1 MKDGRVK
8 IYIGGESTNREK
20 NFLDNIVKEDN
31 AYINKKKIIIAPENK
46 LYYYENLILN
56 LKKGINIDI
65 ELLSFS
71 RMPYIL
77 FKKTRNRNNIYID
90 EIIKDIYLSKIIE
103 NEKKDNNLKIFNNDK
118 IVNEM
123 SNILSNIFENG
134 IQRKQIEEYIQKEET
149 TDILKIKMN
158 DILTI
163 YDKYV
168 EKKIDKLDKE
178 EVYQKILEDL
188 ENNTYFDDADIYI
201 LGFNSFKK
209 VQLDILTK
217 IISKSYNNGN
227 IISVSLVI
235 DNIVS
240 NNEMF
245 NTTKKTLS
253 NIITSCNG
261 MNVEIVKPTSN
272 YSYSEN
278 FKKLDILK
286 TMLDEKSIYECIQ
299 KQDGIEEIEDNSI
312 IIRSFEEKKDEI
324 EYVAKDIY
332 LNNYNIADIQ
342 IIMNDKDNYEH
353 LLIDIFKKYGLNI
366 QNNNKKKRNNLES
379 HIINILKMITGN
391 IYNIISIIKKSD
403 ILENRIFKENN
414 INILDIYLLE
424 KYLKRWNVYKNITQE
439 FKYGKNS
446 EKYENIVRTQ
456 KVIIEYI
463 NDLKKRISGVNGYDI
478 SEKIFKYIED
488 EELVSKT
495 YKKIGSKDKI
505 VSEVISLNNIL
516 DRLSVL
522 EECTLE
528 EYIRYFEII
537 IEKENSYTV
546 KSKEEIS
553 IITTDNV
560 VNSNITYILS
570 ADEMNFPK
578 VLERKEL
585 LTNNEKERLK
595 EANIQILNLDEDIE
609 NKEEIETYLAVTSPK
624 DKLVLTYTNKDNEGK
639 QILRKYLCQK
649 YTK

>member
-31 AYINKKKIIIAPENK
+31 VYLNKKKIIIAPENK

-103 NEKKDNNLKIFNNDK
+103 NEKKNNNLKVFNNDK
-118 IVNEM
+118 IVKEM

-134 IQRKQIEEYIQKEET
+134 IQRKQIEEYIKKEKT
-149 TDILKIKMN
+149 IDMLKIKMN

-188 ENNTYFDDADIYI
+188 ESNTYFDDADIYI

-227 IISVSLVI
+227 IISISMVI

-272 YSYSEN
+272 YDSN
-278 FKKLDILK
+278 VINKFKKLDILK
-286 TMLDEKSIYECIQ
+286 HMLDEKSIYECIQ
-299 KQDGIEEIEDNSI
+299 KQEGIEKLEDNSI

-332 LNNYNIADIQ
+332 LNNYNISDIQ

-366 QNNNKKKRNNLES
+366 QNNNKKERNNLES
-379 HIINILKMITGN
+379 HIINILKIITGN
-391 IYNIISIIKKSD
+391 IYNIINIIKKTN

-414 INILDIYLLE
+414 INILDIYILE

-456 KVIIEYI
+456 KVIVEYI
-463 NDLKKRISGVNGYDI
+463 NDLRKRISGVNGYDI

-488 EELVSKT
+488 EDLVSKI

-560 VNSNITYILS
+560 VNSKITYILS

-624 DKLVLTYTNKDNEGK
+624 EKLVLTYTNKDNEGK
-639 QILRKYLCQK
+639 QILRKYLC
-649 YTK
+649 

>member
-31 AYINKKKIIIAPENK
+31 VYVNKKKIIIAPENK

-90 EIIKDIYLSKIIE
+90 EIIKDIYLSRIIE
-103 NEKKDNNLKIFNNDK
+103 NEKKNNNLKVFNNDK
-118 IVNEM
+118 IVNEI

-134 IQRKQIEEYIQKEET
+134 IQRKQIEEYIQREKI
-149 TDILKIKMN
+149 TDMLKIKMN

-188 ENNTYFDDADIYI
+188 ESNTYFDDADIYI

-209 VQLDILTK
+209 VQLDILSK

-227 IISVSLVI
+227 IISISMVI

-245 NTTKKTLS
+245 NTTKNTLS
-253 NIITSCNG
+253 KIITLCNG
-261 MNVEIVKPTSN
+261 MNVEIIKSTSN
-272 YSYSEN
+272 YDSN
-278 FKKLDILK
+278 VIDKFKKLDILK
-286 TMLDEKSIYECIQ
+286 HMLDEKSIYECIQ
-299 KQDGIEEIEDNSI
+299 KQEGIEKLEDNSI

-332 LNNYNIADIQ
+332 LNNYNISDIQ

-379 HIINILKMITGN
+379 HIINILKIITGN
-391 IYNIISIIKKSD
+391 IYNIINIIKKSD

-424 KYLKRWNVYKNITQE
+424 KYLKRWNVYKDITQE

-463 NDLKKRISGVNGYDI
+463 NDLRKRISGVNGYDI

-488 EELVSKT
+488 EELVSKI

-560 VNSNITYILS
+560 VNSKITYILS

-639 QILRKYLCQK
+639 QILRKYLC
-649 YTK
+649 

>member
-1 MKDGRVK
+1 
-8 IYIGGESTNREK
+8 
-20 NFLDNIVKEDN
+20 
-31 AYINKKKIIIAPENK
+31 
-46 LYYYENLILN
+46 
-56 LKKGINIDI
+56 
-65 ELLSFS
+65 
-71 RMPYIL
+71 
-77 FKKTRNRNNIYID
+77 
-90 EIIKDIYLSKIIE
+90 
-103 NEKKDNNLKIFNNDK
+103 
-118 IVNEM
+118 
-123 SNILSNIFENG
+123 
-134 IQRKQIEEYIQKEET
+134 
-149 TDILKIKMN
+149 
-158 DILTI
+158 
-163 YDKYV
+163 
-168 EKKIDKLDKE
+168 
-178 EVYQKILEDL
+178 
-188 ENNTYFDDADIYI
+188 
-201 LGFNSFKK
+201 
-209 VQLDILTK
+209 
-217 IISKSYNNGN
+217 
-227 IISVSLVI
+227 
-235 DNIVS
+235 
-240 NNEMF
+240 
-245 NTTKKTLS
+245 
-253 NIITSCNG
+253 
-261 MNVEIVKPTSN
+261 
-272 YSYSEN
+272 
-278 FKKLDILK
+278 
-286 TMLDEKSIYECIQ
+286 
-299 KQDGIEEIEDNSI
+299 
-312 IIRSFEEKKDEI
+312 
-324 EYVAKDIY
+324 
-332 LNNYNIADIQ
+332 
-342 IIMNDKDNYEH
+342 
-353 LLIDIFKKYGLNI
+353 
-366 QNNNKKKRNNLES
+366 
-379 HIINILKMITGN
+379 MITGN

-424 KYLKRWNVYKNITQE
+424 KYLKRWNVYKNIIQE

-488 EELVSKT
+488 EELVSKI

-570 ADEMNFPK
+570 VDEMNFPK

-639 QILRKYLCQK
+639 QILRKYLC
-649 YTK
+649 

>member
-1 MKDGRVK
+1 MKDGIVK

-20 NFLDNIVKEDN
+20 LFLDDIVKEN
-31 AYINKKKIIIAPENK
+31 KSYVNKKKIIIAPENK

-163 YDKYV
+163 YDKYI

-188 ENNTYFDDADIYI
+188 ESNTYFDDAEIYI

-209 VQLDILTK
+209 VQLDILSK
-217 IISKSYNNGN
+217 IISKSYNTGN
-227 IISVSLVI
+227 IISISMVI

-245 NTTKKTLS
+245 NTTKNTLS
-253 NIITSCNG
+253 KIITLCNG
-261 MNVEIVKPTSN
+261 MNVEIIKSTSN
-272 YSYSEN
+272 YDSN
-278 FKKLDILK
+278 VIDKFKKLDILK
-286 TMLDEKSIYECIQ
+286 HMLDEKSIYECIQ
-299 KQDGIEEIEDNSI
+299 KQDGIKEIEDNSI

-342 IIMNDKDNYEH
+342 IVMNDKDNYEH

-488 EELVSKT
+488 EELVSKI
-495 YKKIGSKDKI
+495 YKKIRSKDKI

-546 KSKEEIS
+546 KYKEEIS

-639 QILRKYLCQK
+639 QILRKYLC
-649 YTK
+649 

>member
-31 AYINKKKIIIAPENK
+31 VYLNKKKIIIAPENK

-103 NEKKDNNLKIFNNDK
+103 NEKKNNNLKVFNNNK

-134 IQRKQIEEYIQKEET
+134 IQRRQIEEYIQKEKT
-149 TDILKIKMN
+149 IDMLKIKMN

-188 ENNTYFDDADIYI
+188 ESNTYFDDADIYI

-209 VQLDILTK
+209 VQLDILSK

-227 IISVSLVI
+227 IISISMVI

-245 NTTKKTLS
+245 NTTKNTLS
-253 NIITSCNG
+253 KIITLCNG

-272 YSYSEN
+272 YDSN
-278 FKKLDILK
+278 VINKFKKLDILK
-286 TMLDEKSIYECIQ
+286 HMLDEKSIYECIQ
-299 KQDGIEEIEDNSI
+299 KQEGIEKLEDNSI

-332 LNNYNIADIQ
+332 LNNYNISDIQ

-379 HIINILKMITGN
+379 HIINILKIITGN

-424 KYLKRWNVYKNITQE
+424 KYLKRWNVYKDITQE

-446 EKYENIVRTQ
+446 EKYENIVKTQ

-488 EELVSKT
+488 EELVSKI

-560 VNSNITYILS
+560 VNSKITYILS

-639 QILRKYLCQK
+639 QILRKYLC
-649 YTK
+649 

>member
-31 AYINKKKIIIAPENK
+31 VYLNKKKIIIAPENK

-90 EIIKDIYLSKIIE
+90 EIIKDIYLSRIIE
-103 NEKKDNNLKIFNNDK
+103 NEKKNNNLKVFNNDK

-134 IQRKQIEEYIQKEET
+134 IQRRQIEEYIQKEKT
-149 TDILKIKMN
+149 IDMLKIKMN

-188 ENNTYFDDADIYI
+188 ESNTYFDDAEIYI

-209 VQLDILTK
+209 VQLDILSK

-227 IISVSLVI
+227 IISISMVI

-261 MNVEIVKPTSN
+261 MNVEIIKSTSN
-272 YSYSEN
+272 YDSN
-278 FKKLDILK
+278 VIDKFKKLDILK
-286 TMLDEKSIYECIQ
+286 HMLDEKSIYECIQ
-299 KQDGIEEIEDNSI
+299 KQEGIEKLEDNSI
-312 IIRSFEEKKDEI
+312 VIRSFEEKKDEI

-332 LNNYNIADIQ
+332 LNNYNISDIQ

-366 QNNNKKKRNNLES
+366 QNNNKKKKSNLES
-379 HIINILKMITGN
+379 HIINILKIITGN

-463 NDLKKRISGVNGYDI
+463 NDLRKRISGVNGYDI

-488 EELVSKT
+488 EELVSKI

-624 DKLVLTYTNKDNEGK
+624 DKLILTYTNKDNEGK
-639 QILRKYLCQK
+639 QILRKYLC
-649 YTK
+649 

>member
-31 AYINKKKIIIAPENK
+31 VYLNKKKIIIAPENK

-90 EIIKDIYLSKIIE
+90 EIIKDIYLSRIIE
-103 NEKKDNNLKIFNNDK
+103 NEKKNNNLKVFNNDK

-134 IQRKQIEEYIQKEET
+134 IQRRQIEEYIQKEKT
-149 TDILKIKMN
+149 IDMLKIKMN

-188 ENNTYFDDADIYI
+188 ESNTYFDDAEIYI

-209 VQLDILTK
+209 VQLDILSK

-227 IISVSLVI
+227 IISISMVI

-261 MNVEIVKPTSN
+261 MNVEIIKSTSN
-272 YSYSEN
+272 YDSN
-278 FKKLDILK
+278 VIDKFKKLDILK
-286 TMLDEKSIYECIQ
+286 HMLDEKSIYECIQ
-299 KQDGIEEIEDNSI
+299 KQEGIEKLEDNSI
-312 IIRSFEEKKDEI
+312 VIRSFEEKKDEI

-332 LNNYNIADIQ
+332 LNNYNISDIQ

-463 NDLKKRISGVNGYDI
+463 NDLRKRISGVNGYDI

-488 EELVSKT
+488 EELVSKI

-624 DKLVLTYTNKDNEGK
+624 DKLILTYTNKDNEGK
-639 QILRKYLCQK
+639 QILRKYLC
-649 YTK
+649 

>member
-1 MKDGRVK
+1 MKDGIVK

-20 NFLDNIVKEDN
+20 LFLDNIVEENKS
-31 AYINKKKIIIAPENK
+31 YVNKKKIIIAPENK

-90 EIIKDIYLSKIIE
+90 EIIKDIYLSRIIE
-103 NEKKDNNLKIFNNDK
+103 NEKKNNNLKVFNNDK

-134 IQRKQIEEYIQKEET
+134 IQRRQIEEYIQKEKT
-149 TDILKIKMN
+149 IDMLKIKMN

-188 ENNTYFDDADIYI
+188 ESNTYFDDADIYI

-209 VQLDILTK
+209 VQLDILSK
-217 IISKSYNNGN
+217 IISKSYSNGN

-332 LNNYNIADIQ
+332 FNNYNIADIQ

-446 EKYENIVRTQ
+446 EKYENVVRTQ

-624 DKLVLTYTNKDNEGK
+624 DKLILTYTNKDNEGK
-639 QILRKYLCQK
+639 QILRKYLC
-649 YTK
+649 

>member
-20 NFLDNIVKEDN
+20 NFLDNIVKEDKE
-31 AYINKKKIIIAPENK
+31 YVNKKKIIIAPENK

-103 NEKKDNNLKIFNNDK
+103 NEKKNNNLKVFNNDK

-134 IQRKQIEEYIQKEET
+134 IQRRQIEEYIQKEET
-149 TDILKIKMN
+149 IDMLKIKMN

-188 ENNTYFDDADIYI
+188 ESNTYFDDADIYI

-227 IISVSLVI
+227 IISISMVI

-245 NTTKKTLS
+245 NTTKNTLS
-253 NIITSCNG
+253 KIITLCNG
-261 MNVEIVKPTSN
+261 MNVEIIKSTSN
-272 YSYSEN
+272 YDSN
-278 FKKLDILK
+278 LIDKFKKLDILK
-286 TMLDEKSIYECIQ
+286 HMLDEKSIYECIQ
-299 KQDGIEEIEDNSI
+299 KQEGIERLEDNSI
-312 IIRSFEEKKDEI
+312 IIKSFEEKKDEI

-332 LNNYNIADIQ
+332 LNNYNISDIQ

-353 LLIDIFKKYGLNI
+353 ILIDIFKKYGLNI
-366 QNNNKKKRNNLES
+366 QNNNKKKKSNLES
-379 HIINILKMITGN
+379 HIINILKIITGN
-391 IYNIISIIKKSD
+391 IYNIISIIKKTD

-414 INILDIYLLE
+414 INILDIYILE

-456 KVIIEYI
+456 KAIIEYI
-463 NDLKKRISGVNGYDI
+463 NDLKKRVSGVNGYDI

-488 EELVSKT
+488 EDLVSKI

-522 EECTLE
+522 EECTIE
-528 EYIRYFEII
+528 EYTKYFEII
-537 IEKENSYTV
+537 IEKENTYSV

-560 VNSNITYILS
+560 VNSKITYILS

-624 DKLVLTYTNKDNEGK
+624 EKLVLTYTNKDNEGK
-639 QILRKYLCQK
+639 QILRKYLC
-649 YTK
+649 

>member
-1 MKDGRVK
+1 MEDGRIK

-103 NEKKDNNLKIFNNDK
+103 NEKKNNNLKVFNNNN
-118 IVNEM
+118 IINEM

-134 IQRKQIEEYIQKEET
+134 IQRRQIEEYIQKEKT
-149 TDILKIKMN
+149 IDMLKIKMN

-188 ENNTYFDDADIYI
+188 ESNTYFDDADIYI

-209 VQLDILTK
+209 VQLDILSK

-227 IISVSLVI
+227 IISISMVI

-245 NTTKKTLS
+245 NTTKNTLS
-253 NIITSCNG
+253 KIITLCNG
-261 MNVEIVKPTSN
+261 MNVEIIKSTSN
-272 YSYSEN
+272 YDSN
-278 FKKLDILK
+278 VIDKLKKLDILK
-286 TMLDEKSIYECIQ
+286 HMLDEKSIYECIQ
-299 KQDGIEEIEDNSI
+299 KQEGIEKLEDNSI
-312 IIRSFEEKKDEI
+312 IIKSFEEKKDEI

-332 LNNYNIADIQ
+332 LNNYNISDIQ

-366 QNNNKKKRNNLES
+366 QNNNKKKKSNLES
-379 HIINILKMITGN
+379 HIINILKIITGN
-391 IYNIISIIKKSD
+391 IYNIISIIKKTD

-414 INILDIYLLE
+414 INILDIYILE

-463 NDLKKRISGVNGYDI
+463 NELRKRISGVNGYDI

-488 EELVSKT
+488 EDLVSKI

-505 VSEVISLNNIL
+505 ISEVISLNNIL

-522 EECTLE
+522 EECTIE
-528 EYIRYFEII
+528 EYIKYFEII
-537 IEKENSYTV
+537 IEKENTYSV

-560 VNSNITYILS
+560 VNSKITYILS

-639 QILRKYLCQK
+639 QILRKYLC
-649 YTK
+649 

>member
-31 AYINKKKIIIAPENK
+31 VYVNKKKIIIAPENK

-90 EIIKDIYLSKIIE
+90 EIIKDIYLSRIIE
-103 NEKKDNNLKIFNNDK
+103 NEKKNNNLKVFNNDK
-118 IVNEM
+118 IINEM

-134 IQRKQIEEYIQKEET
+134 IQRKQIEEYIQREKI
-149 TDILKIKMN
+149 TDMLKIKMN

-188 ENNTYFDDADIYI
+188 ESNTYFDDADIYI

-209 VQLDILTK
+209 VQLDILSK

-227 IISVSLVI
+227 IISISMVI

-253 NIITSCNG
+253 NIITLCNG
-261 MNVEIVKPTSN
+261 MNVEIIKSTSN
-272 YSYSEN
+272 YDSN
-278 FKKLDILK
+278 VIDKFKKLDILK
-286 TMLDEKSIYECIQ
+286 HMLDEKSIYECIQ
-299 KQDGIEEIEDNSI
+299 KQEGIEKLEDNSI

-332 LNNYNIADIQ
+332 LNNYNISDIQ
-342 IIMNDKDNYEH
+342 IIMNDKDNYKH

-379 HIINILKMITGN
+379 HIINILKIITGN

-488 EELVSKT
+488 EELVSKI

-609 NKEEIETYLAVTSPK
+609 NKEEIETYLVVTSPK

-639 QILRKYLCQK
+639 QILRKYLC
-649 YTK
+649 

>member
-31 AYINKKKIIIAPENK
+31 VYLNKKKIIIAPENK

-103 NEKKDNNLKIFNNDK
+103 NEKKNNNLKVFNNDK

-134 IQRKQIEEYIQKEET
+134 IQRKQIEEYIKKEKT
-149 TDILKIKMN
+149 IDMLKIKMN

-188 ENNTYFDDADIYI
+188 ESNTYFDDADIYI

-227 IISVSLVI
+227 IISISMVI

-272 YSYSEN
+272 YDSN
-278 FKKLDILK
+278 VINKFKKLDILK
-286 TMLDEKSIYECIQ
+286 HMLDEKSIYECIQ
-299 KQDGIEEIEDNSI
+299 KQEGIEKLEDNSI

-332 LNNYNIADIQ
+332 LNNYNISDIQ
-342 IIMNDKDNYEH
+342 IIMNDKDKYEH

-379 HIINILKMITGN
+379 HIINILKIITGN
-391 IYNIISIIKKSD
+391 IYNIINIIKKTN

-414 INILDIYLLE
+414 INILDIYILE

-456 KVIIEYI
+456 KVIVEYI
-463 NDLKKRISGVNGYDI
+463 NELRKRISGVNGYDI

-488 EELVSKT
+488 EDLVSKI

-624 DKLVLTYTNKDNEGK
+624 EKLVLTYTNKDNEGK
-639 QILRKYLCQK
+639 QILRKYLC
-649 YTK
+649 

>member
-1 MKDGRVK
+1 MKDGIVK

-20 NFLDNIVKEDN
+20 LFLDDIVKEN
-31 AYINKKKIIIAPENK
+31 KSCVNKKKIIIAPENK

-56 LKKGINIDI
+56 FKKGINIDI

-149 TDILKIKMN
+149 TDMLKIKMN

-217 IISKSYNNGN
+217 IISKSYSNGN

-299 KQDGIEEIEDNSI
+299 KQDVIEEIEDNSI

-463 NDLKKRISGVNGYDI
+463 NDLRKRISGVNGYDI

-639 QILRKYLCQK
+639 QILRKYLC
-649 YTK
+649 

>member
-31 AYINKKKIIIAPENK
+31 AYVNKKKIIIAPENK

-90 EIIKDIYLSKIIE
+90 EIIKDIYLSRIIE
-103 NEKKDNNLKIFNNDK
+103 NEKKNNNLKVFNNDK

-134 IQRKQIEEYIQKEET
+134 IQRRQIEEYIQKEKT
-149 TDILKIKMN
+149 IDMLKIKMN

-188 ENNTYFDDADIYI
+188 ESNTYFDDADIYI

-209 VQLDILTK
+209 VQLDILSK

-227 IISVSLVI
+227 IISISMVI

-261 MNVEIVKPTSN
+261 MNVEIIKSTSN
-272 YSYSEN
+272 YDSN
-278 FKKLDILK
+278 IIDKFKKLDILK
-286 TMLDEKSIYECIQ
+286 HMLDEKSIYECIQ
-299 KQDGIEEIEDNSI
+299 KQDGIEKLEDNSI

-332 LNNYNIADIQ
+332 LNNYNIDDIQ

-488 EELVSKT
+488 EELVSKI

-528 EYIRYFEII
+528 EYIRYFEIV

-560 VNSNITYILS
+560 VNSKITYILS

-639 QILRKYLCQK
+639 QILRKYLC
-649 YTK
+649 

>member
-31 AYINKKKIIIAPENK
+31 VYLNKKKIIIAPENK

-103 NEKKDNNLKIFNNDK
+103 NEKKNNNLKVFNNDK

-134 IQRKQIEEYIQKEET
+134 IQRRQIEEYIQKEKT
-149 TDILKIKMN
+149 IDMLKIKMN

-188 ENNTYFDDADIYI
+188 ESNTYFDDADIYI

-209 VQLDILTK
+209 IQLDILTK

-227 IISVSLVI
+227 IISISMVI

-245 NTTKKTLS
+245 NTTKNTLS

-261 MNVEIVKPTSN
+261 MNVEIIKSTSN
-272 YSYSEN
+272 YDSN
-278 FKKLDILK
+278 VIDKFKKLDILK
-286 TMLDEKSIYECIQ
+286 HMLDEKSIYECIQ
-299 KQDGIEEIEDNSI
+299 KQEGIEEIEDNSI
-312 IIRSFEEKKDEI
+312 IIKSFEEKKDEI

-332 LNNYNIADIQ
+332 LNNYNISDIQ

-366 QNNNKKKRNNLES
+366 QNNNKKKRDDLES
-379 HIINILKMITGN
+379 HIINILKIITGN
-391 IYNIISIIKKSD
+391 IYNIINIIKKTN

-414 INILDIYLLE
+414 INILDIYILE

-456 KVIIEYI
+456 KVIVEYI
-463 NDLKKRISGVNGYDI
+463 NDLRKRISGVNGYDI

-488 EELVSKT
+488 EELVSKI

-639 QILRKYLCQK
+639 QILRKYLC
-649 YTK
+649 

>member
-1 MKDGRVK
+1 MKDGIVK

-20 NFLDNIVKEDN
+20 LFLDDIVKEN
-31 AYINKKKIIIAPENK
+31 KSYVNKKKIIIAPENK

-103 NEKKDNNLKIFNNDK
+103 NKKKDNNLKIFNNDK

-149 TDILKIKMN
+149 TDMLKIKMN

-261 MNVEIVKPTSN
+261 MNVEIVKSTSN

-366 QNNNKKKRNNLES
+366 QNNNKKKKSNLES

-424 KYLKRWNVYKNITQE
+424 KYLKRWNVYKNIIQE

-488 EELVSKT
+488 EELVSKI

-560 VNSNITYILS
+560 VNSKITYILS

-578 VLERKEL
+578 DLERKEL

-639 QILRKYLCQK
+639 QILRKYLC
-649 YTK
+649 

>member
-31 AYINKKKIIIAPENK
+31 VYLNKKKIIIAPENK

-90 EIIKDIYLSKIIE
+90 EIIKDIYLSRIIE
-103 NEKKDNNLKIFNNDK
+103 NEKKNNNLKVFNNDK

-134 IQRKQIEEYIQKEET
+134 IQRKQIEEYIQKEKT
-149 TDILKIKMN
+149 IDMLKIKMN

-188 ENNTYFDDADIYI
+188 ESNTYFDDADIYI

-209 VQLDILTK
+209 VQLGILSK
-217 IISKSYNNGN
+217 ITSKSYNNGN
-227 IISVSLVI
+227 IISISMVI

-253 NIITSCNG
+253 NIITLCNG
-261 MNVEIVKPTSN
+261 MNVEIIKSISN
-272 YSYSEN
+272 YDSN
-278 FKKLDILK
+278 VIDKFKKLDILK
-286 TMLDEKSIYECIQ
+286 HMLDEKSIYECIQ
-299 KQDGIEEIEDNSI
+299 KQEGIEKLEDNSI

-332 LNNYNIADIQ
+332 LNNYNISDIQ

-366 QNNNKKKRNNLES
+366 QNNNKKKKSNLES
-379 HIINILKMITGN
+379 HIINILKIITGN

-424 KYLKRWNVYKNITQE
+424 KYLKRWNVYKDITQE

-446 EKYENIVRTQ
+446 EKYENIVGTQ

-463 NDLKKRISGVNGYDI
+463 NDLRKRISGVNGYDI

-488 EELVSKT
+488 EELVSKI

-639 QILRKYLCQK
+639 QILRKYLC
-649 YTK
+649 

>member
-31 AYINKKKIIIAPENK
+31 TYVNKKKIIIAPENK

-134 IQRKQIEEYIQKEET
+134 IQRKQIEEYIQKEKT
-149 TDILKIKMN
+149 IDMLKIKMN

-188 ENNTYFDDADIYI
+188 ESNTYFDDADIYI

-278 FKKLDILK
+278 FKKLYILK

-312 IIRSFEEKKDEI
+312 IIRSFKEKKDEI

-366 QNNNKKKRNNLES
+366 QNNNKKKKSNLES
-379 HIINILKMITGN
+379 HIINILKIITGN

-446 EKYENIVRTQ
+446 EKYENIVGTQ

-463 NDLKKRISGVNGYDI
+463 NDLRKRISGVNGYDI

-488 EELVSKT
+488 EELVSKI

-639 QILRKYLCQK
+639 QILRKYLC
-649 YTK
+649 

>member
-20 NFLDNIVKEDN
+20 NFLDNIVKEDK
-31 AYINKKKIIIAPENK
+31 AYVNKKKIIIAPENK

-103 NEKKDNNLKIFNNDK
+103 NEKKNNNLKVFNNNK

-134 IQRKQIEEYIQKEET
+134 IQRRQIEEYIQKEET
-149 TDILKIKMN
+149 IDMLKIKMN

-188 ENNTYFDDADIYI
+188 ESNTYFDDADIYI

-227 IISVSLVI
+227 IISISMVI

-245 NTTKKTLS
+245 NTTKNTLS
-253 NIITSCNG
+253 KIITSCNG
-261 MNVEIVKPTSN
+261 MNVEIIKSTSN
-272 YSYSEN
+272 YDSN
-278 FKKLDILK
+278 VIDKLKKLDILK
-286 TMLDEKSIYECIQ
+286 HMLDEKSIYECIQ
-299 KQDGIEEIEDNSI
+299 KQEGIEKLEDNSI
-312 IIRSFEEKKDEI
+312 IIKSFEEKKDEI

-332 LNNYNIADIQ
+332 LNNYNISDIQ

-366 QNNNKKKRNNLES
+366 QNNNKKKKSNLES
-379 HIINILKMITGN
+379 HIINILKIITGN

-414 INILDIYLLE
+414 INILDIYILE

-446 EKYENIVRTQ
+446 EKYENIVITQ

-463 NDLKKRISGVNGYDI
+463 NDLRKRVSGVNGYDI

-488 EELVSKT
+488 EDLVSKI

-522 EECTLE
+522 EECTIE
-528 EYIRYFEII
+528 EYIKYFEII
-537 IEKENSYTV
+537 IEKENTYSV

-553 IITTDNV
+553 IITIDNV
-560 VNSNITYILS
+560 VNSKITYILS

-585 LTNNEKERLK
+585 LTNNEKKRLK

-624 DKLVLTYTNKDNEGK
+624 EKLVLTYTNKDNEGK
-639 QILRKYLCQK
+639 QILRKYLC
-649 YTK
+649 

>member
-31 AYINKKKIIIAPENK
+31 VYLNKKKIIIAPENK

-103 NEKKDNNLKIFNNDK
+103 NEKKNNNLKVFNNDK

-134 IQRKQIEEYIQKEET
+134 IQRKQIEEYIKKEKT
-149 TDILKIKMN
+149 IDMLKIKMN

-188 ENNTYFDDADIYI
+188 ESNTYFDDADIYI

-227 IISVSLVI
+227 IISISMVI

-272 YSYSEN
+272 YDSN
-278 FKKLDILK
+278 VINKFKKLDILK
-286 TMLDEKSIYECIQ
+286 HMLDEKSIYECIQ
-299 KQDGIEEIEDNSI
+299 KQEGIEKLEDNSI

-332 LNNYNIADIQ
+332 LNNYNISDIQ
-342 IIMNDKDNYEH
+342 IIMNDKDKYEH

-379 HIINILKMITGN
+379 HIINILKIITGN
-391 IYNIISIIKKSD
+391 IYNIINIIKKTN

-414 INILDIYLLE
+414 INILDIYILE

-456 KVIIEYI
+456 KVIVEYI
-463 NDLKKRISGVNGYDI
+463 NELRKRISGVNGYDI

-488 EELVSKT
+488 ENLVSKI

-624 DKLVLTYTNKDNEGK
+624 EKLVLTYTNKDNEGK
-639 QILRKYLCQK
+639 QILRKYLC
-649 YTK
+649 

>member
-1 MKDGRVK
+1 MEDGRIK

-103 NEKKDNNLKIFNNDK
+103 NEKKNNNLKVFNNDK

-134 IQRKQIEEYIQKEET
+134 IQRRQIEEYIQKEET
-149 TDILKIKMN
+149 IDMLKIKMN

-188 ENNTYFDDADIYI
+188 ESNTYFDDADIYI

-227 IISVSLVI
+227 IISISMVI

-245 NTTKKTLS
+245 NTTKNTLS
-253 NIITSCNG
+253 KIITLCNG
-261 MNVEIVKPTSN
+261 MNVEIIKSTSN
-272 YSYSEN
+272 YDSN
-278 FKKLDILK
+278 LIDKLKKLDILK
-286 TMLDEKSIYECIQ
+286 HMLDEKSIYECIQ
-299 KQDGIEEIEDNSI
+299 KQEGIEKLEDNSI
-312 IIRSFEEKKDEI
+312 IIKSFEEKKDEI

-332 LNNYNIADIQ
+332 LNNYNISDIQ

-353 LLIDIFKKYGLNI
+353 ILIDIFKKYGLNI
-366 QNNNKKKRNNLES
+366 QNNNKKRKSNLES
-379 HIINILKMITGN
+379 HIINILKIITGN
-391 IYNIISIIKKSD
+391 IYNIIGIIKESD

-414 INILDIYLLE
+414 INILDIYILE

-463 NDLKKRISGVNGYDI
+463 NELRKRISGVNGYDI

-488 EELVSKT
+488 EDLVSKI

-505 VSEVISLNNIL
+505 ISEVISLNNIL

-522 EECTLE
+522 EECTIE
-528 EYIRYFEII
+528 EYIKYFEII
-537 IEKENSYTV
+537 IEKENTYSV
-546 KSKEEIS
+546 KFKEEIS

-560 VNSNITYILS
+560 VNSRITYILS
-570 ADEMNFPK
+570 ADEINFPK

-624 DKLVLTYTNKDNEGK
+624 EKLVLTYTNKDNEGK
-639 QILRKYLCQK
+639 QILRKYLC
-649 YTK
+649 

>member
-1 MKDGRVK
+1 MKDGIVK

-20 NFLDNIVKEDN
+20 LFLDDIVKEN
-31 AYINKKKIIIAPENK
+31 KSYVNKKKIIIAPENK

-217 IISKSYNNGN
+217 IISKSYSNGN

-261 MNVEIVKPTSN
+261 MNVEIIKPTSN

-299 KQDGIEEIEDNSI
+299 KQDVIEEIEDNSI

-414 INILDIYLLE
+414 INILYIYILE

-546 KSKEEIS
+546 KSKQEIS

-624 DKLVLTYTNKDNEGK
+624 DKLILTYTNKDNEGK

>member
-31 AYINKKKIIIAPENK
+31 AYVNKKKIIIAPENK

-134 IQRKQIEEYIQKEET
+134 IQRKQIEEYVQKEET
-149 TDILKIKMN
+149 TDMLKIKMN

-261 MNVEIVKPTSN
+261 MNVEIIKSTSN
-272 YSYSEN
+272 YDSN
-278 FKKLDILK
+278 VIDKFKKLDILK
-286 TMLDEKSIYECIQ
+286 HMLDEKSIYECIQ

-332 LNNYNIADIQ
+332 LNNYNISNIQ
-342 IIMNDKDNYEH
+342 IIMNDKDKYEH

-379 HIINILKMITGN
+379 HIINILKIITGN

-424 KYLKRWNVYKNITQE
+424 KYLKRWNVYKDITQE

-488 EELVSKT
+488 EDLVSKI

-570 ADEMNFPK
+570 VDEMNFPK

-639 QILRKYLCQK
+639 QILRKYLC
-649 YTK
+649 

>member
-31 AYINKKKIIIAPENK
+31 VYLNKKKIIIAPENK

-90 EIIKDIYLSKIIE
+90 EIIKDIYLSRIIE
-103 NEKKDNNLKIFNNDK
+103 NEKKNNNLKVFNNDK
-118 IVNEM
+118 ILNEM

-134 IQRKQIEEYIQKEET
+134 IQRRQIEEYIQKEET
-149 TDILKIKMN
+149 TDMLKIKMN

-188 ENNTYFDDADIYI
+188 ESNTYFNDADIYI

-209 VQLDILTK
+209 VQLDILSK

-227 IISVSLVI
+227 IISISMVI

-261 MNVEIVKPTSN
+261 MNVEIIKSTSN
-272 YSYSEN
+272 YDSN
-278 FKKLDILK
+278 VIDKFKKLDILK
-286 TMLDEKSIYECIQ
+286 HMLDEKSIYECIQ
-299 KQDGIEEIEDNSI
+299 KQEGIEKLEDNSI
-312 IIRSFEEKKDEI
+312 VIRSFEEKKDEI

-332 LNNYNIADIQ
+332 LNNYNISDIQ

-379 HIINILKMITGN
+379 HIINILKIITGN

-639 QILRKYLCQK
+639 QILRKYLC
-649 YTK
+649 

>member
-31 AYINKKKIIIAPENK
+31 VYLNKKKIIIAPENK

-90 EIIKDIYLSKIIE
+90 EIIKDIYLYRIIE
-103 NEKKDNNLKIFNNDK
+103 NEKKNNNLKVFNNDK

-134 IQRKQIEEYIQKEET
+134 IQRKQIEEYIQKEKT
-149 TDILKIKMN
+149 IDMLKIKMN

-188 ENNTYFDDADIYI
+188 ESNTYFDDADIYI

-209 VQLDILTK
+209 VQLGILSK

-227 IISVSLVI
+227 IISISMVI

-253 NIITSCNG
+253 NIITLCNG
-261 MNVEIVKPTSN
+261 MNVEIIKSISN
-272 YSYSEN
+272 YDSN
-278 FKKLDILK
+278 VIDKFKKLDILK
-286 TMLDEKSIYECIQ
+286 HMLDEKSIYECIQ
-299 KQDGIEEIEDNSI
+299 KQEGIEKLEDNSI

-332 LNNYNIADIQ
+332 LNNYNISDIQ

-366 QNNNKKKRNNLES
+366 QNNNKKKKSNLES
-379 HIINILKMITGN
+379 HIINILKIITGN

-424 KYLKRWNVYKNITQE
+424 KYLKRWNVYKDITQE

-446 EKYENIVRTQ
+446 EKYENIVGTQ

-463 NDLKKRISGVNGYDI
+463 NDLRKRISGVNGYDI

-488 EELVSKT
+488 EELVSKI

-639 QILRKYLCQK
+639 QILRKYLC
-649 YTK
+649 

>member
-31 AYINKKKIIIAPENK
+31 VYLNKKKIIIAPENK

-90 EIIKDIYLSKIIE
+90 EIIKDIYLSRIIE
-103 NEKKDNNLKIFNNDK
+103 NEKKNSNLKVFNNDK

-134 IQRKQIEEYIQKEET
+134 IQRKQIEEYIQKEKT
-149 TDILKIKMN
+149 IDMLKIKMN

-188 ENNTYFDDADIYI
+188 ESNTYFDDADIYI

-227 IISVSLVI
+227 IISISMVI

-272 YSYSEN
+272 YDSN
-278 FKKLDILK
+278 VIDKFKKLDILK
-286 TMLDEKSIYECIQ
+286 HMLDEKSIYECIQ
-299 KQDGIEEIEDNSI
+299 KQEGIEKLEDNSI

-332 LNNYNIADIQ
+332 LNNYNISDIQ
-342 IIMNDKDNYEH
+342 IIMNDKDKYEH

-366 QNNNKKKRNNLES
+366 QNNNKKKRDNLES
-379 HIINILKMITGN
+379 HIINILKIITGN
-391 IYNIISIIKKSD
+391 IYNIINIIKKTN

-414 INILDIYLLE
+414 INILDIYILE

-456 KVIIEYI
+456 KVIVEYI
-463 NDLKKRISGVNGYDI
+463 NDLRKRISGVNGYDI

-488 EELVSKT
+488 EELVSKI

-570 ADEMNFPK
+570 ADEINFPK

-624 DKLVLTYTNKDNEGK
+624 EKLVLTYTNKDNEGK
-639 QILRKYLCQK
+639 QILRKYLC
-649 YTK
+649 

>member
-31 AYINKKKIIIAPENK
+31 VYVNKKKIIIAPENK

-90 EIIKDIYLSKIIE
+90 EIIKDIYLSRIIE
-103 NEKKDNNLKIFNNDK
+103 NEKKNNNLKVFNNDK

-134 IQRKQIEEYIQKEET
+134 IQRKQIEEYIQREKT
-149 TDILKIKMN
+149 IDMLKIKMN

-188 ENNTYFDDADIYI
+188 ESNTYFDDADIYI

-209 VQLDILTK
+209 VQLDILSK

-227 IISVSLVI
+227 IISISMVI

-253 NIITSCNG
+253 NIITLCNG
-261 MNVEIVKPTSN
+261 MNVEIIKSTSN
-272 YSYSEN
+272 YDSN
-278 FKKLDILK
+278 VIDKFKKLDILK
-286 TMLDEKSIYECIQ
+286 HMLDEKSIYECIQ
-299 KQDGIEEIEDNSI
+299 KQEGIEKLEDNSI

-332 LNNYNIADIQ
+332 LNNYNISDIQ

-379 HIINILKMITGN
+379 HIINILKIITGN

-463 NDLKKRISGVNGYDI
+463 NELRKRISGVNGYDI

-488 EELVSKT
+488 EDLVSKI

-624 DKLVLTYTNKDNEGK
+624 EKLVLTYTNKDNEGK
-639 QILRKYLCQK
+639 QILRKYLC
-649 YTK
+649 

>member
-31 AYINKKKIIIAPENK
+31 TYVNKKKIIIAPENK

-103 NEKKDNNLKIFNNDK
+103 NEKKNNNLKVFNNDK

-134 IQRKQIEEYIQKEET
+134 IQRRQIEEYIQKEKT
-149 TDILKIKMN
+149 IDMLKIKMN

-188 ENNTYFDDADIYI
+188 ESNTYFDDADIYI

-209 VQLDILTK
+209 VQLDILSK

-227 IISVSLVI
+227 IISISMVI

-253 NIITSCNG
+253 NIITLCNG

-272 YSYSEN
+272 YDSN
-278 FKKLDILK
+278 VIDKFKKLDILK
-286 TMLDEKSIYECIQ
+286 HMLDEKSIYECIQ
-299 KQDGIEEIEDNSI
+299 KQEGIERLKDNSI
-312 IIRSFEEKKDEI
+312 VIKSFEEKKDEI

-446 EKYENIVRTQ
+446 EKYENILRTQ

-488 EELVSKT
+488 EELVSKI

-505 VSEVISLNNIL
+505 VSEVINLNNIL

-624 DKLVLTYTNKDNEGK
+624 DKLILTYTNKDNEGK
-639 QILRKYLCQK
+639 QILRKYLC
-649 YTK
+649 

>member
-31 AYINKKKIIIAPENK
+31 VYLNKKKIIIAPENK

-103 NEKKDNNLKIFNNDK
+103 NEKKNNNLKVFNNNK

-134 IQRKQIEEYIQKEET
+134 IQRRQIEEYIQKEKT
-149 TDILKIKMN
+149 IDMLKIKMN

-188 ENNTYFDDADIYI
+188 ESNTYFDDADIYI

-209 VQLDILTK
+209 VQLDILSK

-227 IISVSLVI
+227 IISISMVI

-253 NIITSCNG
+253 NIITLCNG
-261 MNVEIVKPTSN
+261 MNVEIIKSTSN
-272 YSYSEN
+272 YDSN
-278 FKKLDILK
+278 VIDKFKKLDILK
-286 TMLDEKSIYECIQ
+286 HMLDEKSIYECIQ
-299 KQDGIEEIEDNSI
+299 KQEGIEKLEDNSI

-324 EYVAKDIY
+324 EYLAKDIY
-332 LNNYNIADIQ
+332 LNNYNISDIQ

-379 HIINILKMITGN
+379 HIINILKIITGN

-463 NDLKKRISGVNGYDI
+463 NELRKRISGVNGYDI

-488 EELVSKT
+488 EDLVSKI

-624 DKLVLTYTNKDNEGK
+624 EKLVLTYTNKDNEGK
-639 QILRKYLCQK
+639 QILRKYLC
-649 YTK
+649 

>member
-103 NEKKDNNLKIFNNDK
+103 NEKKNNNLKVFNNDK

-134 IQRKQIEEYIQKEET
+134 IQRRQIEEYIQKEKT
-149 TDILKIKMN
+149 IDMLKIKMN

-188 ENNTYFDDADIYI
+188 ESNTYFDDADIYI

-209 VQLDILTK
+209 IQLDILTK

-227 IISVSLVI
+227 IISISMVI

-245 NTTKKTLS
+245 NTTKNTLS
-253 NIITSCNG
+253 KIITLCNG
-261 MNVEIVKPTSN
+261 MNVEIIKSTSN
-272 YSYSEN
+272 YDFN
-278 FKKLDILK
+278 LIDKFKKLDILK
-286 TMLDEKSIYECIQ
+286 HMLDEKSIYECIQ
-299 KQDGIEEIEDNSI
+299 KQEGIEKLEDNSI
-312 IIRSFEEKKDEI
+312 IIKSFEEKKDEI

-366 QNNNKKKRNNLES
+366 QNNNKKKKSNLES

-424 KYLKRWNVYKNITQE
+424 KYLKRWNVYKDITQE

-463 NDLKKRISGVNGYDI
+463 NDLKKRISGVNGHDI

-488 EELVSKT
+488 EELVSKI

-505 VSEVISLNNIL
+505 VFEVISLNNIL

-624 DKLVLTYTNKDNEGK
+624 EKLVLTYTNKDNEGK
-639 QILRKYLCQK
+639 QILRKYLC
-649 YTK
+649 

>member
-1 MKDGRVK
+1 MKDGIVK

-20 NFLDNIVKEDN
+20 LFLDNIVEENKS
-31 AYINKKKIIIAPENK
+31 YVNKKKIIIAPENK

-103 NEKKDNNLKIFNNDK
+103 NEKKNNNLKVFNNNK

-134 IQRKQIEEYIQKEET
+134 IQRRQIEEYIQKEKT
-149 TDILKIKMN
+149 IDMLKIKMN

-188 ENNTYFDDADIYI
+188 ESNTYFDDADIYI

-209 VQLDILTK
+209 IQLDILSK
-217 IISKSYNNGN
+217 IIPKSYNNGN
-227 IISVSLVI
+227 IISISMVI

-245 NTTKKTLS
+245 NTTKNTLS
-253 NIITSCNG
+253 NIITLCNG

-272 YSYSEN
+272 YDSN
-278 FKKLDILK
+278 VIDKFKKLDILK
-286 TMLDEKSIYECIQ
+286 HMLDEKSIYECIQ
-299 KQDGIEEIEDNSI
+299 KQEGIEKLEDNSI
-312 IIRSFEEKKDEI
+312 IIKSFEEKKDEI

-332 LNNYNIADIQ
+332 LNNYNISDIQ

-353 LLIDIFKKYGLNI
+353 ILIDIFKKYGLNI
-366 QNNNKKKRNNLES
+366 QNNNKKKKSNLES
-379 HIINILKMITGN
+379 HIINILKIITGN
-391 IYNIISIIKKSD
+391 IYNVISIIKKSD

-463 NDLKKRISGVNGYDI
+463 NDLRKRISGVNGYDI

-488 EELVSKT
+488 EELVSKI

-537 IEKENSYTV
+537 IEKENTYSV

-560 VNSNITYILS
+560 VNSKITYILS

-595 EANIQILNLDEDIE
+595 EANIEILNLDEDIE

-624 DKLVLTYTNKDNEGK
+624 EKLVLTYTNKDNEGK
-639 QILRKYLCQK
+639 QILRKYLC
-649 YTK
+649 

>member
-1 MKDGRVK
+1 MKDGIVK

-20 NFLDNIVKEDN
+20 LFLDNIVKEN
-31 AYINKKKIIIAPENK
+31 KSYVNKKKIIIAPENK

-149 TDILKIKMN
+149 TDMLKIKMN

-332 LNNYNIADIQ
+332 FNNYNIADIQ

-446 EKYENIVRTQ
+446 EKYENVVRTQ

-595 EANIQILNLDEDIE
+595 ETNIQILNLDEDIE

-639 QILRKYLCQK
+639 QILRKYLC
-649 YTK
+649 

>member
-31 AYINKKKIIIAPENK
+31 VYLNKKKIIIAPENK

-90 EIIKDIYLSKIIE
+90 EIIKDIYLSRIIE
-103 NEKKDNNLKIFNNDK
+103 NEKKNSNLKVFNNDK

-134 IQRKQIEEYIQKEET
+134 IQRKQIEEYIQKEKT
-149 TDILKIKMN
+149 IDMLKIKMN

-188 ENNTYFDDADIYI
+188 ESNTYFDDADIYI

-209 VQLDILTK
+209 IQLDILTK

-227 IISVSLVI
+227 IISISMVI

-245 NTTKKTLS
+245 NTTKNTLS
-253 NIITSCNG
+253 KIITLCNG
-261 MNVEIVKPTSN
+261 MNVEIIKSTSN
-272 YSYSEN
+272 YDSN
-278 FKKLDILK
+278 VIDKFKKLDILK
-286 TMLDEKSIYECIQ
+286 HMLDEKSIYECIQ

-312 IIRSFEEKKDEI
+312 IIKSFEEKKDEI

-332 LNNYNIADIQ
+332 LNNYNISDIQ

-366 QNNNKKKRNNLES
+366 QNNNKKKRDNLES
-379 HIINILKMITGN
+379 HIINILKIITGN
-391 IYNIISIIKKSD
+391 IYNIINIIKKSD

-414 INILDIYLLE
+414 INILDIYILE

-456 KVIIEYI
+456 KAIIEYI
-463 NDLKKRISGVNGYDI
+463 NDLRKRISGVNGYDI
-478 SEKIFKYIED
+478 SEKIFEYIED
-488 EELVSKT
+488 EDLVSKI

-522 EECTLE
+522 EECTIE
-528 EYIRYFEII
+528 EYIKYFEII
-537 IEKENSYTV
+537 IEKENTYLV

-560 VNSNITYILS
+560 VNSRITYILS

-624 DKLVLTYTNKDNEGK
+624 EKLVLTYTNKDNEGK
-639 QILRKYLCQK
+639 QILRKYSC
-649 YTK
+649 

>member
-1 MKDGRVK
+1 MKEGRVK

-31 AYINKKKIIIAPENK
+31 VYLNKKKIIIAPENK

-103 NEKKDNNLKIFNNDK
+103 NEKKNNNLKVFNNDK

-134 IQRKQIEEYIQKEET
+134 IQRKQIEEYIQKEKT
-149 TDILKIKMN
+149 IDMLKIKMN

-188 ENNTYFDDADIYI
+188 ESNTYFDDADIYI

-209 VQLDILTK
+209 IQLDILSK

-227 IISVSLVI
+227 IISISMVI

-261 MNVEIVKPTSN
+261 MNVEIIKSTSN
-272 YSYSEN
+272 YDSN
-278 FKKLDILK
+278 VIDKFKKLDILK
-286 TMLDEKSIYECIQ
+286 HMLDEKSIYECIQ
-299 KQDGIEEIEDNSI
+299 KQEGIERLKDNSI
-312 IIRSFEEKKDEI
+312 IIKSFEEKKDEI

-332 LNNYNIADIQ
+332 LNNYNISDIQ

-366 QNNNKKKRNNLES
+366 QNNNKKKKSNLES
-379 HIINILKMITGN
+379 HIINILKIITGN
-391 IYNIISIIKKSD
+391 IYNIINIIKKTN

-414 INILDIYLLE
+414 INILDIYILE

-456 KVIIEYI
+456 KVIVEYI
-463 NDLKKRISGVNGYDI
+463 NDLRKRISGVNGYDI

-488 EELVSKT
+488 EDLVSKI

-537 IEKENSYTV
+537 IEKENSYAV

-560 VNSNITYILS
+560 VNSKITYILS

-639 QILRKYLCQK
+639 QILRKYLC
-649 YTK
+649 

>member
-31 AYINKKKIIIAPENK
+31 AYVNKKKIIIAPENK

-103 NEKKDNNLKIFNNDK
+103 NEKKNNNLKVFNNDK

-134 IQRKQIEEYIQKEET
+134 IQRRQIEEYIQKEKT
-149 TDILKIKMN
+149 IDMLKIKMN

-188 ENNTYFDDADIYI
+188 ESNTYFDDADIYI

-209 VQLDILTK
+209 VQLDILSK

-227 IISVSLVI
+227 IISISMVI

-261 MNVEIVKPTSN
+261 MNVEIVKSTSN

-546 KSKEEIS
+546 KSKQEIS

-624 DKLVLTYTNKDNEGK
+624 DKLILTYTNKDNEGK
-639 QILRKYLCQK
+639 QILRKYLC
-649 YTK
+649 

>member
-31 AYINKKKIIIAPENK
+31 VYLNKKKIIIAPENK

-90 EIIKDIYLSKIIE
+90 EIIKDIYLSRIIE
-103 NEKKDNNLKIFNNDK
+103 NEKKNSNLKVFNNDK

-134 IQRKQIEEYIQKEET
+134 IQRKQIEEYIQKEKT
-149 TDILKIKMN
+149 IDMLKIKMN

-188 ENNTYFDDADIYI
+188 ESNTYFDDADIYI

-227 IISVSLVI
+227 IISISMVI

-253 NIITSCNG
+253 NIITLCNG
-261 MNVEIVKPTSN
+261 MNVEIIKSTSN
-272 YSYSEN
+272 YDSN
-278 FKKLDILK
+278 VIDKFKKLDILK
-286 TMLDEKSIYECIQ
+286 HMLDEKSIYECIQ
-299 KQDGIEEIEDNSI
+299 KQEGIEKLEDNSI

-332 LNNYNIADIQ
+332 LNNYNISDIQ

-379 HIINILKMITGN
+379 HIINILKIITGN

-488 EELVSKT
+488 EELVSKI

-624 DKLVLTYTNKDNEGK
+624 DKLILTYTNKDNEGK
-639 QILRKYLCQK
+639 QILRK
-649 YTK
+649 

>member
-20 NFLDNIVKEDN
+20 KFLDNIVKEDN
-31 AYINKKKIIIAPENK
+31 VYLNKKKIIIAPENK

-103 NEKKDNNLKIFNNDK
+103 NEKKNNNLKVFNNNK

-134 IQRKQIEEYIQKEET
+134 IQRRQIEEYIQKEKT
-149 TDILKIKMN
+149 IDMLKIKMN

-188 ENNTYFDDADIYI
+188 ESNTYFDDADIYI

-209 VQLDILTK
+209 VQLDILSK

-227 IISVSLVI
+227 IISISMAI

-245 NTTKKTLS
+245 NTTKNTLS
-253 NIITSCNG
+253 KIITLCNG
-261 MNVEIVKPTSN
+261 MNVEIIKSTSN
-272 YSYSEN
+272 YDSN
-278 FKKLDILK
+278 VIDKFKKLDILK
-286 TMLDEKSIYECIQ
+286 YMLDEKSIYECIQ

-312 IIRSFEEKKDEI
+312 IIKSFEEKKDEI

-332 LNNYNIADIQ
+332 LNNYNISDIQ

-366 QNNNKKKRNNLES
+366 QNNNKKKRDNLES
-379 HIINILKMITGN
+379 HIINILKIITGN
-391 IYNIISIIKKSD
+391 IYNIINIIKKTN

-414 INILDIYLLE
+414 INILDIYILE

-456 KVIIEYI
+456 KVIVEYI
-463 NDLKKRISGVNGYDI
+463 NDLRKRISGVNGYDI
-478 SEKIFKYIED
+478 SEKIFKYIEA
-488 EELVSKT
+488 EELVSKI

-624 DKLVLTYTNKDNEGK
+624 DKLILTYTNKDNEGK
-639 QILRKYLCQK
+639 QILRKYLC
-649 YTK
+649 